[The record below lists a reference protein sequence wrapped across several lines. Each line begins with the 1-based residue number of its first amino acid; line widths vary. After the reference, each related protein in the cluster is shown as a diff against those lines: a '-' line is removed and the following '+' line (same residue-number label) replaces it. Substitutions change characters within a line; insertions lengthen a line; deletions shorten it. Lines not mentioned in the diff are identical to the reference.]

1 MSNKEALKALQLAK
15 NKLKKKMEINDS
27 TDPTP
32 LEVVSTGSA
41 IIDDATGIGGIA
53 TGRMYE
59 IFGLESS
66 GKSSICYSLV
76 HQFQKAYPDKM
87 VAYIDAEHA
96 VSLEYAKQ
104 FGVDMELLDF
114 QQPTTAEECLEI
126 IDTYA
131 ATGAVSLI
139 VLDSI
144 ASMLTKAQLEK
155 AIDEKTMGS
164 LAGVLS
170 PALTRIKTTCANT
183 NTTLVCV
190 NQVRSNIGMFVSG
203 ETTPGGHAVRFYSS
217 MRLRIAKK
225 DTITEG
231 EEPVGQVLEIQF
243 KKNKLGAPF
252 KIIRTILLFGKCF
265 DYHAEYFDIAVA
277 KGLIKKGGAWM
288 SWINSQGEL
297 VKFQGKPNAVFYL
310 KNDEKELEHIKNL
323 VVQGGGIEKEE
334 LPPELQDEEAE
345 D

>member
-1 MSNKEALKALQLAK
+1 MSNKEALKLLQLAK
-15 NKLKKKMEINDS
+15 NKLKKKMEINDN
-27 TDPTP
+27 TEVVAH
-32 LEVVSTGSA
+32 EVVSTGSA
-41 IIDDATGIGGIA
+41 IIDDATGIGGLA
-53 TGRMYE
+53 VGRMYE

-104 FGVDMELLDF
+104 FGIDMDLLDF

-126 IDTYA
+126 VETYA
-131 ATGAVSLI
+131 QTGAVSLI

-170 PALTRIKTTCANT
+170 PGLTRIKSTIANSK
-183 NTTLVCV
+183 TTLVLV

-231 EEPVGQVLEIQF
+231 DEPVGQVLEIQF
-243 KKNKLGAPF
+243 KKNKLGTPF
-252 KIIRTILLFGKCF
+252 KVVRTNLLFGKGF
-265 DYHAEYFDIAVA
+265 DFHAEYFDISVA

-288 SWINSQGEL
+288 SWTNSQGEL

-310 KNDEKELEHIKNL
+310 KNNQEELKHLQKLIKE
-323 VVQGGGIEKEE
+323 GGGIEKEE
-334 LPPELQDEEAE
+334 LPPELQNDEDE
-345 D
+345 